1 MIIGLKAKECDKP
14 CHSDRLKPALKKK
27 GVALFVMLGVALFA
41 TLLVYKYFYFL
52 DAYFYTYEFYW
63 LFNVKNLQA
72 ADSAMFADYF
82 RSMGVATEAL
92 PQMVLSHLIQ
102 NFYLPFSKPI
112 LVSAIT
118 SAFGLGLG
126 SFFSYAAFVVTGIF
140 SFGVGTFFLGDIVL
154 YLQDGKLEEYQ
165 KNIATPA
172 ALIALILFAVPV
184 VPISFV
190 AIGVAALKVPFWRT
204 SQCMLMGFSVRLA
217 LLLGT
222 PFLFL

>member
-1 MIIGLKAKECDKP
+1 MIIGLKAKERDKP
-14 CHSDRLKPALKKK
+14 YRNDSLKPVLKKK
-27 GVALFVMLGVALFA
+27 GVALLALLGVALFA

-63 LFNVKNLQA
+63 LFNVKNLQT

-82 RSMGVATEAL
+82 RSMGIVTEAL

-126 SFFSYAAFVVTGIF
+126 SFFSFAAFLVTGIF
-140 SFGVGTFFLGDIVL
+140 SFGVGTFFLGDIVP
-154 YLQDGKLEEYQ
+154 YLQDGKLEKYQ
-165 KNIATPA
+165 KTIATPA
-172 ALIALILFAVPV
+172 TIIALILFAVPV
-184 VPISFV
+184 LPISFV
-190 AIGVAALKVPFWRT
+190 AIGTAALKVPFWRVN
-204 SQCMLMGFSVRLA
+204 QGMLMGFLIRLA
-217 LLLGT
+217 LLLTT